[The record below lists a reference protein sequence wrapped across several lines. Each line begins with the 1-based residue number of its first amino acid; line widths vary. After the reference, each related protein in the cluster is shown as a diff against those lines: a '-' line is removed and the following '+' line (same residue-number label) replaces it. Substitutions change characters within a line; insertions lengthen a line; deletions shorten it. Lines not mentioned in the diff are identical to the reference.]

1 MRKAEDLSRRDFL
14 RVIATGGLASF
25 VKFVDFASANQG
37 QSSFLIDTTRCK
49 YCNRCIEACA
59 EKHGSTHAGTFY
71 THVTLTYPNGQTAAP
86 LPVPF
91 HCMHCSDPPCVN
103 VCQGGALSKT
113 PLGAVTLDQS
123 RCVGCLS
130 CINACPFSQTLH
142 YDAGVPPKIFKCDM
156 CYDLLVEGS
165 KPACV
170 EACEM
175 AQHDALSYGPSD
187 EIVSEA
193 MARASELDGLVLY
206 PSQTHTLL
214 LFRKQEFNEPML
226 REIYGVTE
234 HYSVEARAKAGIT
247 RLARL
252 GWIPVAGGLAYY
264 ILNWRRNRLDEL
276 VRIREDT
283 TGKGD

>member
-14 RVIATGGLASF
+14 KVIAAGGALSF
-25 VKFVDFASANQG
+25 LPSVDFASANQG
-37 QSSFLIDTTRCK
+37 ESSFLIDTTRCK

-59 EKHGSTHAGTFY
+59 KKHGSTHPGTFY
-71 THVTLTYPNGQTAAP
+71 THVSLTYPNGQNGAP

-91 HCMHCSDPPCVN
+91 HCLHCSDPPCVK
-103 VCQGGALSKT
+103 VCQGEALSNT

-130 CINACPFSQTLH
+130 CINVCPFNQTLH
-142 YDAGVPPKIFKCDM
+142 YDAASPPKIFKCDM

-175 AQHDALSYGPSD
+175 AQHNALSYGPSE
-187 EIVSEA
+187 EILNEGTS
-193 MARASELDGLVLY
+193 RAGEMDGLLLY

-226 REIYGVTE
+226 REMYGVTE
-234 HYSVEARAKAGIT
+234 HYSGEARAKAT
-247 RLARL
+247 VARLARL

-264 ILNWRRNRLDEL
+264 IFNWRRNRVDHL
-276 VRIREDT
+276 VRVREET
-283 TGKGD
+283 TGEGD